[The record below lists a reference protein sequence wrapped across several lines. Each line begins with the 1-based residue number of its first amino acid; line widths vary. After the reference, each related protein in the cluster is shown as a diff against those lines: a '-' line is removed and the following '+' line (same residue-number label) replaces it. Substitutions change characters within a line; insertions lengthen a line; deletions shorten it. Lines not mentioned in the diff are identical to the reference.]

1 MTQKERLVELL
12 DGLELPPIDTDGEM
26 YLEKSD
32 AEYIADYLLKNGVI
46 VPPCKVGDVVYRLNV
61 DCTQPCDFDCDDDC
75 YHCKYRVANIYD
87 VLLDGLRKVLTAME
101 WWGKYYFPTREAAK
115 KALKERGE

>member
-1 MTQKERLVELL
+1 MTNKEKQKEKLTDLIVESV
-12 DGLELPPIDTDGEM
+12 DGCARHW
-26 YLEKSD
+26 
-32 AEYIADYLLKNGVI
+32 AEIIADYLLDNGVI

-101 WWGKYYFPTREAAK
+101 WWGKYYFPTREAAEK
-115 KALKERGE
+115 ELKERDEK